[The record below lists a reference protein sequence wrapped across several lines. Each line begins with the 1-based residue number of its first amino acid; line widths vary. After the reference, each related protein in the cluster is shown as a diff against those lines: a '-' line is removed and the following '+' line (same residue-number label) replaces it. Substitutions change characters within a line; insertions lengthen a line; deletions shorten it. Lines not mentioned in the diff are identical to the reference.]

1 MSDGLF
7 WTGGTTWDG
16 LDRALVSGQE
26 DHDANLEVGDGCLV
40 EPGEEWVELDDAG
53 QPVEAKPVRM
63 WVVRKVAGGP
73 YFSRR
78 FSESGEGH
86 RWITDASLA
95 RMWPTREACEGLC
108 ERDEVPVPILVH
120 PDGTVTLDEPA
131 RPLPDLT
138 ASPCWGK
145 PIAQPSPYS
154 EDEPIPYKL
163 TEPDKTKRDRLI
175 AEIAVHYA
183 KASRHVRMASKK
195 SRKLERLDARGGK

>member
-1 MSDGLF
+1 MSDGLYL
-7 WTGGTTWDG
+7 G
-16 LDRALVSGQE
+16 
-26 DHDANLEVGDGCLV
+26 VGDGCHAVWGPIIAASRKEESAARRLCV
-40 EPGEEWVELDDAG
+40 AGEEWVELDDAG
-53 QPVEAKPVRM
+53 QPVEANPVRM

-95 RMWPTREACEGLC
+95 RTWPTREACEGLC
-108 ERDEVPVPILVH
+108 ERDEVPVPVLVH
-120 PDGTVTLDEPA
+120 PNGTVTLDEPA
-131 RPLPDLT
+131 P
-138 ASPCWGK
+138 AV
-145 PIAQPSPYS
+145 AQLSPYS
-154 EDEPIPYKL
+154 DSDDEPIPYKL

-195 SRKLERLDARGGK
+195 SRKLERLDAKIDSAKARLRGGK